1 MSLIHSNIRR
11 ELFSLSVLRYNME
24 MNRYRDQQK
33 FKEFAKQVDI
43 QEYYLFQ
50 KHKIFPGY
58 KSDENIILS
67 LNHLSNIFHNPKSK
81 YTVYQNGFIFSKNEI
96 ISNYTIPDCKEIKF
110 PLINDKFSY
119 CNVNER
125 ECYFLELHF
134 LLFKSMK
141 TF

>member
-50 KHKIFPGY
+50 KHT
-58 KSDENIILS
+58 D
-67 LNHLSNIFHNPKSK
+67 
-81 YTVYQNGFIFSKNEI
+81 
-96 ISNYTIPDCKEIKF
+96 
-110 PLINDKFSY
+110 IN
-119 CNVNER
+119 
-125 ECYFLELHF
+125 
-134 LLFKSMK
+134 
-141 TF
+141 